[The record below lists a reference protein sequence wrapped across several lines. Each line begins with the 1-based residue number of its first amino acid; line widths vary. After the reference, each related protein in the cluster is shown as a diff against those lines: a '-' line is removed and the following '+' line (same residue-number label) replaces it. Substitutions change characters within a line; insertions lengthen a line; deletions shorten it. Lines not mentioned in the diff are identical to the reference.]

1 MRPPPWF
8 PIEEQ
13 AVSICFKNFNL
24 LYGNYDVHNLLL
36 SLAPLYNASTE
47 DSPLRTA
54 TQAAA
59 LSAIAKLPSKK
70 NLQHDAIRVYG
81 KAIAVMAKAL
91 EDSERAKTNETLLA
105 TLLLSWYEVRII
117 LFSARM

>member
-1 MRPPPWF
+1 M
-8 PIEEQ
+8 
-13 AVSICFKNFNL
+13 
-24 LYGNYDVHNLLL
+24 
-36 SLAPLYNASTE
+36 STE

-70 NLQHDAIRVYG
+70 NLQHEAIRVYG
-81 KAIAVMAKAL
+81 KAIAIVAKAL
-91 EDSERAKTNETLLA
+91 KDSEQAKTNEILLA

-117 LFSARM
+117 